1 MGFPTFEIDLWLAA
15 RVTMC
20 ACQLLEWQW

>member
-15 RVTMC
+15 CVTMC
-20 ACQLLEWQW
+20 ACQLERQR